1 MSWGFPIR
9 SQFGFVPFVFSY
21 LAVDFVPV
29 GFFAVHDVVDLR
41 AEVVEEFLFFLL
53 RGGYDR
59 RGFLGGFL
67 GGFAFLLELLHLV
80 EGSVE
85 DAGGV
90 GSGPFDGADSFF
102 ECGVEEGVDYG
113 VGGEFSVGEVAAAE
127 SPGGAGD
134 LGGEVFFEDVDTFE
148 GMVHVGDEKVVDF
161 LFPGL
166 DVIGLSP
173 KTGCDGVFTRGVK
186 PFSGARSGR
195 LGRVTAVRVDLS
207 FCCHC
212 FFSF

>member
-1 MSWGFPIR
+1 M
-9 SQFGFVPFVFSY
+9 
-21 LAVDFVPV
+21 
-29 GFFAVHDVVDLR
+29 
-41 AEVVEEFLFFLL
+41 
-53 RGGYDR
+53 
-59 RGFLGGFL
+59 
-67 GGFAFLLELLHLV
+67 
-80 EGSVE
+80 GS
-85 DAGGV
+85 
-90 GSGPFDGADSFF
+90 SPFDGADSFF

-173 KTGCDGVFTRGVK
+173 KTGCDGVAAGGVES
-186 PFSGARSGR
+186 FRAAGSGR
-195 LGRVTAVRVDLS
+195 FFRVLSVGVYLS
-207 FCCHC
+207 FCCHDV
-212 FFSF
+212 FFP